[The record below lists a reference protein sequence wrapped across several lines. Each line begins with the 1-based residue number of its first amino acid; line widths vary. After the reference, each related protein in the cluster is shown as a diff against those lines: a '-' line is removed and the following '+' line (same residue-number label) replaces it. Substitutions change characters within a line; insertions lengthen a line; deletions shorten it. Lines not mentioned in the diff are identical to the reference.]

1 MHPPAVAFSFS
12 LCLLAALPAQKVGEP
27 APEIIWTATHN
38 FGEIAN
44 KSLSELRGSVVLLEF
59 LSVKQ
64 PMRREEVAKLSK
76 LHADFVAEGLVVI
89 TIPIEGAD
97 EAARWVKSL
106 EVTRPVAAATVTD
119 WPTNVLPM
127 MWMIDKDGTVLWR
140 GHPSTIDRDRLNGP
154 LSGAKPAIPLPGL
167 EEAQAMRRA
176 KDFGATWKRA
186 KELLEGGQLSAAAQ
200 AQAKDWMQQYEKFVT
215 DSLAA
220 AEQAATAKDVYGQWA
235 ALQPVADY
243 YQGVPGAEAGK
254 TKFEALLAEPKNK
267 REIEAGRKFA
277 AGKAKE
283 AAFDYDGAYAVWKEV
298 ATAFANTKVGKDAA
312 NLVKTYEKDGKL
324 GYDRNC
330 GYCKAGGTAC
340 PQHSKTK
347 KKK

>member
-1 MHPPAVAFSFS
+1 MHAPVVVFPLS

-27 APEIIWTATHN
+27 APEITWTATHN

-44 KSLSELRGSVVLLEF
+44 KKLSELRGSVVLLEF
-59 LSVKQ
+59 VSVKQ

-76 LHADFVAEGLVVI
+76 LHQDHVAEGLVVI
-89 TIPIEGAD
+89 TIPIEGPD

-106 EVTRPVAAATVTD
+106 EVTRPVAAATVSD

-127 MWMIDKDGTVLWR
+127 AWLIEKDGTVLWR

-154 LSGAKPAIPLPGL
+154 LSGAKPAIALPGL

-186 KELLEGGQLSAAAQ
+186 KELLAAGQLSAAATE
-200 AQAKDWMQQYEKFVT
+200 QAKDWMQQYEKFVA

-220 AEQAATAKDVYGQWA
+220 AEQAVTAKDVYGQWA

-254 TKFEALLAEPKNK
+254 TKFDALVADPKNK
-267 REIEAGRKFA
+267 KEIEAGKKFA
-277 AGKAKE
+277 GGKSKE
-283 AAFDYDGAYAVWKEV
+283 DAFDYDGAYAVWREV
-298 ATAFANTKVGKDAA
+298 ATAFASTKAGRDAA
-312 NLVKTYEKDGKL
+312 NLIKAYEKDGKL

-330 GYCKAGGTAC
+330 GYCKAGGAAC
-340 PQHSKTK
+340 PQHAK
-347 KKK
+347 KKKK